1 MKRLAICILVGAA
14 LSGCASVRPS
24 MSYVAP
30 EVTASDAS
38 KLAADA
44 AHWLAKPLPPAQT
57 TIVLDPPASS
67 AQQSDV
73 MTPAML
79 EQLRA
84 TGYGVVQVPRQ
95 QGKDTPP
102 LEGVPV
108 RYLVSPLD
116 TGVLMRL
123 QYQGVEAARFY
134 PRSTDG
140 SLVEAAP
147 FTVREA
153 GQ

>member
-1 MKRLAICILVGAA
+1 MKKILATMLLASA
-14 LSGCASVRPS
+14 LAGCASMRPS
-24 MSYVAP
+24 MSFVAP
-30 EVTASDAS
+30 EITAPDAA

-44 AHWLAKPLPPAQT
+44 AQWLAKPLPPART

-67 AQQSDV
+67 RQGDV
-73 MTPAML
+73 MTPAMV

-84 TGYGVVQVPRQ
+84 SGFGVVQVPK
-95 QGKDTPP
+95 GKDAPTPQ
-102 LEGVPV
+102 GVPV
-108 RYLVSPLD
+108 RFLVSPLD

-134 PRSTDG
+134 PRSTSG
-140 SLVEAAP
+140 ALVEAAP